1 MDGLRW
7 SLLALGLVVIVA
19 VYFYGRRKQ
28 AKSAEAADQERLE
41 PTFEPGSLEE
51 DLPTLSEELDP
62 DYFSVADADA
72 GPHQADDPEVPEMLE
87 GGEEPVEEPQKAV
100 EQKIVTLRVIAR
112 GGGTFP
118 GDELVLNLRGI
129 GMRHGKFGI
138 FHRYDGNDEKTPVFS
153 AASLVE
159 PGSFDL
165 ANIKEQRIPG
175 ISLFAVFPGPIDSV
189 EAFDM
194 LMAAARTL
202 AQSLDGELLDE
213 SGSTL
218 SIQRER
224 YMREEVVEY
233 QHNNKVA

>member
-7 SLLALGLVVIVA
+7 VLLLFGALVVAGVFFYSRRERSRSSGPAIETEHPEMQA
-19 VYFYGRRKQ
+19 VT
-28 AKSAEAADQERLE
+28 DRLE
-41 PTFEPGSLEE
+41 PSFGDGSAGGAEPLEPALE
-51 DLPTLSEELDP
+51 TAELP
-62 DYFSVADADA
+62 
-72 GPHQADDPEVPEMLE
+72 
-87 GGEEPVEEPQKAV
+87 
-100 EQKIVTLRVIAR
+100 QKIVTIRIVAGNKR
-112 GGGTFP
+112 PFA

-138 FHRYDGNDEKTPVFS
+138 FHRYDGNDDSRVIFS

-165 ANIKEQRIPG
+165 ENIKEQRIPG
-175 ISLFAVFPGPIDSV
+175 ISMFMVVPGPIDGA

-194 LMAAARTL
+194 MMQASRTL
-202 AQSLDGELLDE
+202 TQSLQGELLDE

-224 YMREEVVEY
+224 YLREEIIQF
-233 QHNNKVA
+233 QHGIKVA